1 MDAPT
6 PVISVKALRRHFEVD
21 KKSKGFINQLCSI
34 FYPKTTTVKALDG
47 VDFTVFKGE
56 TIGLLG
62 PNGAG
67 KSTTIKILTGIL
79 MPSSGVATVNGI
91 EPHRNRTHNAKKFGV
106 VFGQRTQ
113 LWWNLP
119 VRDSFKLLKTI
130 YDIPEATYQRNLSIL
145 SKDFEIE
152 GFIDTP
158 VRQLSLGQRMRVEIA
173 ASVLHNPDILYLDEP
188 TIGLDIIAK
197 DKIRNF
203 IKKLNEHFGVTIL
216 LSTHDLQDV
225 EMLCRRIILINK
237 GVVIYDG
244 ELEQMKRHF
253 GKEKTLMIDC
263 EEHIANFNWE
273 GVTKIKEI
281 GTKKYITFA
290 ADIISP
296 TQLIEKLSKMVD
308 VKDFALQEIELGAVI
323 KRFY

>member
-1 MDAPT
+1 MDAQT
-6 PVISVKALRRHFEVD
+6 PIISVKALKRHFEID
-21 KKSKGFINQLCSI
+21 KKSKGFLNQIRSLV
-34 FYPKTTTVKALDG
+34 YPQKTTVIALDG
-47 VDFTVFKGE
+47 IDFTVFKGE

-79 MPSSGVATVNGI
+79 MPTSGVATVNGI
-91 EPHRNRTHNAKKFGV
+91 EPHRNRAHNAKKFGV

-119 VRDSFKLLKTI
+119 VRDSFTLLKTI
-130 YDIPEATYQRNLSIL
+130 YDIPETTYRRNLSIL

-152 GFIDTP
+152 EFIDTP

-203 IKKLNEHFGVTIL
+203 IKKLNEHFGVTVI

-237 GVVIYDG
+237 GAVIYDG
-244 ELEQMKRHF
+244 ELEQMKRQF
-253 GKEKTLMIDC
+253 SREKTLMVDC
-263 EEHIANFNWE
+263 DEHITNFNWE
-273 GVTKIKEI
+273 GVTSIKEV

-290 ADIISP
+290 ADVISP
-296 TQLIEKLSKMVD
+296 VQLIEKLSKIVN
-308 VKDFALQEIELGAVI
+308 VKDFALQEIELGAVV